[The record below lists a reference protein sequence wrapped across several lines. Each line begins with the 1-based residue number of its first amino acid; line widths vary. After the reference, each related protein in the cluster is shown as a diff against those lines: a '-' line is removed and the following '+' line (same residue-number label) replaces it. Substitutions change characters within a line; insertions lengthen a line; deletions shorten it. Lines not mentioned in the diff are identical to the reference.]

1 MNMSLP
7 LSDAEEAQLLSNL
20 LSDPDDLLSARLLE
34 LHYQSTKGKI
44 LNEKTYDQWSTNE
57 YSRSIRSNW
66 TQSSSCDW
74 AGNVARSVFQ
84 TISHSKSAHVYWSR
98 AWFVEDE
105 SFAMI
110 SAALQSFFSHLTKKV
125 SQNDNHWKV
134 FTASEAHQNISIPM
148 RYGLAW
154 TSQSDCYY
162 PASIARQFCS
172 PVSRGSSEQL
182 S

>member
-20 LSDPDDLLSARLLE
+20 LCDPDDPLSARLLE

-44 LNEKTYDQWSTNE
+44 LNEKTNDQRSTNE
-57 YSRSIRSNW
+57 YSRSVRPNW

-74 AGNVARSVFQ
+74 AGNVARSIFQ
-84 TISHSKSAHVYWSR
+84 TIAHSESAYVYRSR

-110 SAALQSFFSHLTKKV
+110 SAALQSFFSHLTKKG
-125 SQNDNHWKV
+125 SHNDSHWKV
-134 FTASEAHQNISIPM
+134 FTASKEYKGLQFHFWQWINCYSRCYRQNS
-148 RYGLAW
+148 
-154 TSQSDCYY
+154 
-162 PASIARQFCS
+162 ASIASQFRS
-172 PVSRGSSEQL
+172 SVSRGSSEQL

>member
-20 LSDPDDLLSARLLE
+20 LCDPDDPLSARLLE

-44 LNEKTYDQWSTNE
+44 LNEKTNDQRSTNE
-57 YSRSIRSNW
+57 YSRSVRPNW

-110 SAALQSFFSHLTKKV
+110 SAALQSFFSHLTKKG
-125 SQNDNHWKV
+125 SHNDNHWKV
-134 FTASEAHQNISIPM
+134 FTPSEAYKNISIPM
-148 RYGLAW
+148 WFCVAW
-154 TSQSDCYY
+154 TSQSDCYQ
-162 PASIARQFCS
+162 PASIASQLR
-172 PVSRGSSEQL
+172 SSKRSCCCQ
-182 S
+182 